1 MGEYR
6 EQSTEYNYLILEYR
20 EQSTK
25 YNYLLLEYREQS
37 TEYNYHAGY
46 LIRMALSPCL

>member
-1 MGEYR
+1 MG
-6 EQSTEYNYLILEYR
+6 EYR

-25 YNYLLLEYREQS
+25 YNYLILEYKEQS
-37 TEYNYHAGY
+37 TKYNYHAGY

>member
-1 MGEYR
+1 M
-6 EQSTEYNYLILEYR
+6 SLEYR

-25 YNYLLLEYREQS
+25 YNYLILEYKEQS

>member
-1 MGEYR
+1 MGEYREQSTENNYLILEYR
-6 EQSTEYNYLILEYR
+6 EQSTEYNYLFLEYR

-25 YNYLLLEYREQS
+25 
-37 TEYNYHAGY
+37 YNYHAGY